1 MGVTIDQGLWSRVT
15 AAVTRAVRILGRAG
29 RKCKFTDSLVVRMYL
44 WSAWHDRPLCWAC
57 DRAHYDTLFRPRA
70 LPSVSQ
76 FTRRVKTA
84 AVAAILQRVHDD
96 LGAAG
101 IATGLSSLDGK
112 PLTVS
117 PVSRDRDA
125 ARGHVSGGFAKGY
138 KLHAWV
144 TEDGRVPLWAVT
156 PLNTDEKTVARLLAE
171 RLPEMPEGALV
182 MADANYDSAPLH
194 KDLATTRARLLCP
207 LRGQNQVKG
216 GAHHPVTLRQMGQAR
231 RELVALWAAAPGL
244 CKHLLHHRNTVERG
258 FSTLTC
264 HGGGL
269 AALPAW
275 VRTIG
280 RVRRWVGAKIILYH
294 ARLRAQNEA
303 EKRAVA

>member
-1 MGVTIDQGLWSRVT
+1 MSVTIDHELWGH
-15 AAVTRAVRILGRAG
+15 VTRAVARACRRFGRAG
-29 RKCKFTDSLVVRMYL
+29 GKFRFDDSLIVRMYL

-57 DRAHYDTLFRPRA
+57 VRSHYNTLFRPRQ

-76 FTRRVKTA
+76 FTRRVKTPSVLAVLQHVHDELA
-84 AVAAILQRVHDD
+84 AVGV
-96 LGAAG
+96 
-101 IATGLSSLDGK
+101 ATPLSCLDGK

-125 ARGHVSGGFAKGY
+125 ARGHISGGFAKGY

-144 TEDGRVPLWAVT
+144 TEDGRLPLWALT
-156 PLNTDEKTVARLLAE
+156 PLNADEKTMARALCQ
-171 RLPEMPEGALV
+171 RFPEMPPQAVV
-182 MADANYDSAPLH
+182 MADANYDAAPLH
-194 KDLATTRARLLCP
+194 KDVAATGARLLCP
-207 LRGQNQVKG
+207 LRGQDRVGDG
-216 GAHHPVTLRQMGQAR
+216 GHHAVTLRQMGEAR
-231 RELVALWAAAPGL
+231 RQLVALWQAKPDL
-244 CKHLLHHRNTVERG
+244 CEHVLHHRNDVERG

-294 ARLRAQNEA
+294 ARLRAQ
-303 EKRAVA
+303 KQVAA